1 MTTEQDVMTELKKA
15 RAELKEVAG
24 RINMCFEQQAN
35 ESQLVIAD
43 KIAEI
48 DRLKLLLQKAFELAE
63 DVPGCDRDLG
73 YEYLAGE
80 YRKAL
85 NTIYGLLENDVT
97 YPEREPT
104 IPEWKH
110 NKDAIF

>member
-1 MTTEQDVMTELKKA
+1 MTTEQDVMTELRKA

-63 DVPGCDRDLG
+63 DVPELDEDIG
-73 YEYLAGE
+73 YKILAKEYHGKL
-80 YRKAL
+80 K
-85 NTIYGLLENDVT
+85 TIKTLLENDVT
-97 YPEREPT
+97 YPEPKP
-104 IPEWKH
+104 IPAWKH
-110 NKDAIF
+110 NKDEPF